1 MLLRQQIISKMICAK
16 RYIYGAWVKGEG
28 EGGGDLL
35 SGGWFC

>member
-16 RYIYGAWVKGEG
+16 RYIYRAWVEG